1 MITRACCAGARLV
14 LAGAAKDVAEKRGPS
29 AHEGHSA
36 AAAENSDELPGGQ
49 ADPCGASHGNSDV
62 SVGRGRRRFWV

>member
-1 MITRACCAGARLV
+1 M
-14 LAGAAKDVAEKRGPS
+14 LAGAAKDVAEKRVPS

-49 ADPCGASHGNSDV
+49 ADRCAATIHPSPSLLRRLSLSM
-62 SVGRGRRRFWV
+62 SVEPV